1 MEGKT
6 GGGGDRWR
14 GRQMEGETGGGE
26 DRWNRTAVHKFNFE
40 WTSSAH
46 PDLEQDR
53 SIQTAAEP

>member
-1 MEGKT
+1 
-6 GGGGDRWR
+6 
-14 GRQMEGETGGGE
+14 MEGETGGGG

-46 PDLEQDR
+46 QDLEQDR